1 MAQSL
6 QRVNARP
13 QQAGHENRR
22 PRSLTVIQGGLSAS
36 PQQQSAQRLSSAPE
50 QEQAA
55 LLSKADPSAKAQIVG
70 NMQHTHGN
78 AHVQRFLSV
87 NQRPVPKAPATQ
99 VQRCGSGGCGGG
111 EQMMEGLQ
119 RTETIEF
126 AAPVQ
131 RSVAPT
137 PIIHLQRCGGKACN
151 CSPTERATHGAEKID
166 EGLRRLSSIDF
177 AGEIQRATTGNALH
191 PIARTKLEPA
201 MGLDLS
207 AVTVHHD
214 AHSDSLARAVDAEA
228 FTTGSHIFFREG
240 RYDPHSPAGL
250 RLLAHEITHT
260 SQQGRGAVS
269 GPQNF
274 GSVSVNEPGDIHEQE
289 AERNADEALRHILSP
304 SPNSH
309 GGPSPANTTR
319 RSIAAASGNATIQ
332 RTPTIDNGQGLNA
345 TWTPFAS
352 LQAPP
357 FNQTTNFDT
366 DGFHEEFNV
375 PPKASGRLIMLADVA
390 WKKTQSGPTPPGP
403 LPPGPLP
410 GPLPP
415 IPVPPEALK
424 ACDACEKLPPIAPQ
438 ADLDSCFRLPDLCSR
453 RAVAQALLSKYTK
466 DPCELISTTGNTF
479 EVIAKT
485 AAKIACKA
493 GVIAFKATGLGAVI
507 FEGLDALRQ
516 GLQDLDSAVCTALGC
531 APIKPTPGPGPNP
544 TPLPPAQEGKGRAT
558 FETRFFVGV
567 DGEIQVV
574 GLPPRVS
581 ASGSGAELV
590 SPIEFIRTPIPGGVN
605 IAFQPM
611 LKGTTAGETNVFQHQ
626 WDVDIIKPAP
636 PAPVPFKFG
645 TRLFPFKTGKEFFED
660 EGATQAKLLSFFQTM
675 DPRVFSRIENRQQPV
690 GVIGHASH
698 LGDPAFNLSLSEK
711 RAKRVQQMVS
721 DFGGS
726 FAGVVTF
733 AFGELL
739 AGGDKND
746 NSGLFRRADVGVCG
760 QLTGPE
766 AAAGP
771 IIEPADN
778 DQTLCASIGP
788 KTPAVAGSE
797 SPAQATGNDFEF

>member
-1 MAQSL
+1 M
-6 QRVNARP
+6 
-13 QQAGHENRR
+13 
-22 PRSLTVIQGGLSAS
+22 
-36 PQQQSAQRLSSAPE
+36 QRLSYAPE

-55 LLSKADPSAKAQIVG
+55 LLSKADPTAKAQIVG
-70 NMQHTHGN
+70 GMQQTHGN

-87 NQRPVPKAPATQ
+87 NQRPVPTSPPVT

-111 EQMMEGLQ
+111 EQLMQGLQ
-119 RTETIEF
+119 RTETVEL

-131 RSVAPT
+131 RSIAPT

-151 CSPTERATHGAEKID
+151 CSPTERAMHGAEKID
-166 EGLRRLSSIDF
+166 EGIKSLSSIDF
-177 AGEIQRATTGNALH
+177 GGEIQRATTGSALH

-207 AVTVHHD
+207 AVTIHHD
-214 AHSDSLARAVDAEA
+214 AHADSLARAVDAEA

-240 RYDPHSPAGL
+240 RYDPHSSSGL

-274 GSVSVNEPGDIHEQE
+274 GSVHVNEPGDIHEQE
-289 AERNADEALRHILSP
+289 AERSAEDAIRHILSP
-304 SPNSH
+304 NSSAS
-309 GGPSPANTTR
+309 GGGSEQTATR
-319 RSIAAASGNATIQ
+319 RTIAAASGNATIQ
-332 RTPTIDNGQGLNA
+332 RSPTIDNGQGLNA

-352 LQAPP
+352 VQAPP

-366 DGFHEEFNV
+366 DGFHEEFSV
-375 PPKASGRLIMLADVA
+375 PPKASGRLIILADVA
-390 WKKTQSGPTPPGP
+390 WKKGAPGPAPAPPGP

-410 GPLPP
+410 PGPLPP
-415 IPVPPEALK
+415 IPPIPGQLE
-424 ACDACEKLPPIAPQ
+424 ACDACRFIPSFAPQ
-438 ADLDSCFRLPDLCSR
+438 PDLDSCFRLGDLCSR
-453 RAVAQALLSKYTK
+453 ATIAEALLEKYTK
-466 DPCELISTTGNTF
+466 DPCQLISPNAPF
-479 EVIAKT
+479 IAQIGKFV
-485 AAKIACKA
+485 CSL
-493 GVIAFKATGLGAVI
+493 GVGA
-507 FEGLDALRQ
+507 LDAVSLGLISKGLNALRK
-516 GLQDLDSAVCTALGC
+516 GLATLRDIGCANLGC

-544 TPLPPAQEGKGRAT
+544 GPQQNQEGKGRAT

-626 WDVDIIKPAP
+626 FDVDIIKPAP
-636 PAPVPFKFG
+636 PAPLPFKFG

-660 EGATQAKLLSFFQTM
+660 EGATQARLLNFFQTM

-698 LGDPAFNLSLSEK
+698 IGDPAFNLSLSEK
-711 RAKRVQQMVS
+711 RARRVQQMVN

-788 KTPAVAGSE
+788 KTPTVAGGE
-797 SPAQATGNDFEF
+797 SPAVAAGNDFEF